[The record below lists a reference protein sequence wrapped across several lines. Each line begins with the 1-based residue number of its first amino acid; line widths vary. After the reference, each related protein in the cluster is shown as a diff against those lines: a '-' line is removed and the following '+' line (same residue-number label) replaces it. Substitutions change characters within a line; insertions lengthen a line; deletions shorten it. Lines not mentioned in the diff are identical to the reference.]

1 MPEPARRITVRQAAL
16 LALLLGL
23 IVLAMIPVVR
33 AWRRRRR
40 LRRASDEP
48 RGLILATYDVF
59 TERAGE
65 LGFPREPGQT
75 VEEYRARILASQP
88 LSGGDLDRLTRLTA
102 DAAYAPRD
110 PQPDQAREATQAAD
124 SALKELRKRTGF
136 GQRVGGLYRRT

>member
-1 MPEPARRITVRQAAL
+1 MASNLPPLEAAAGSIPTSPCPSRRAASPCGRLAL

-75 VEEYRARILASQP
+75 VRGVPGTAYSPPNRCRA
-88 LSGGDLDRLTRLTA
+88 GTW
-102 DAAYAPRD
+102 
-110 PQPDQAREATQAAD
+110 
-124 SALKELRKRTGF
+124 TGSP
-136 GQRVGGLYRRT
+136 G